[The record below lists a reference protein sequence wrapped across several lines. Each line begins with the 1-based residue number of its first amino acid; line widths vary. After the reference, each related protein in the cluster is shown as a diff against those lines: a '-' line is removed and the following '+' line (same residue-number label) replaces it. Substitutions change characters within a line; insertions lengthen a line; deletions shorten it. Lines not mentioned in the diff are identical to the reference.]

1 MVVEDPTDDMIYV
14 ALYQGLSPEEPLMKK
29 LARKQPDTL
38 QGLMNIVEK
47 FINQEETLKAMVSAR
62 RPQESTLERKKELKK
77 TGVLEPKLVKKF
89 ADCNFTPINARA
101 AEVLAVIKNDPEFR
115 QPPKIMGTPPS

>member
-62 RPQESTLERKKELKK
+62 RPQESTPERKMELKK
-77 TGVLEPKLVKKF
+77 TGVLEPKLVEKF
-89 ADCNFTPINARA
+89 ADFNFTPINARA